1 MPERIDLSKKKKEFK
16 PTIALHDGKIFIA
29 VEGEPDLVIQGR
41 IRVDR
46 VYKYLEDGGQPV
58 IDPRNKLPMFEIESG
73 IDFKIIPKSEFDAMK
88 KASWGLQ

>member
-1 MPERIDLSKKKKEFK
+1 MTTPDLSKKKKVFK
-16 PTIALHDGKIFIA
+16 PSMALHDGKIFIA

-46 VYKYLEDGGQPV
+46 VYKFLEDGGQPV
-58 IDPRNKLPMFEIESG
+58 IDPNTKLPSFHIESG
-73 IDFKIIPKSEFDAMK
+73 IDFKIIPRSEYDAMK

>member
-1 MPERIDLSKKKKEFK
+1 MPAIDLSKKKKEFK
-16 PTIALHDGKIFIA
+16 PSVALHDGKIFIA

>member
-1 MPERIDLSKKKKEFK
+1 MSMPDLSKKKREFK
-16 PTIALHDGKIFIA
+16 PSVALHDGKIFMA

-41 IRVDR
+41 ILVDR
-46 VYKYLEDGGQPV
+46 VYAYLEVGGQPV
-58 IDPRNKLPMFEIESG
+58 INPRNKLPMFAIESE